1 MYFIV
6 KHILA
11 YHDEIRLKVETSQ
24 EYHRHLHTQS
34 DTGICY
40 RFRVTTD
47 ICIMQ
52 TALDL
57 IYSFIY

>member
-1 MYFIV
+1 MYFV
-6 KHILA
+6 LKHILA
-11 YHDEIRLKVETSQ
+11 FYDEIRLKVETSF
-24 EYHRHLHTQS
+24 EDHRYS

-52 TALDL
+52 TSLDF